1 MEERN
6 LVPVSMTEAQAV
18 GAMSPQ
24 ALNQLRTQLSADEL
38 NYEVARRAVKGLAV
52 PTQVL
57 AVKFVAQALSS
68 SAPTMDKLQECSS
81 KASYQTIQTAFTGLL
96 QNITA
101 SNSSLYARELSMKAD
116 ADAAKAQVSL
126 SV

>member
-68 SAPTMDKLQECSS
+68 SASTMDKLQECSS
-81 KASYQTIQTAFTGLL
+81 KASYQAQILKSPVCSNVY
-96 QNITA
+96 NI
-101 SNSSLYARELSMKAD
+101 YIYIM
-116 ADAAKAQVSL
+116 
-126 SV
+126 